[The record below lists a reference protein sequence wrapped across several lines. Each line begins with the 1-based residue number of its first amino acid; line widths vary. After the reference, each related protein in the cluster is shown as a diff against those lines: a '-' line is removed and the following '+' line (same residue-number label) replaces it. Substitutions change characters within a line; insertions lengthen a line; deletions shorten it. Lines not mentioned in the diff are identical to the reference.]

1 MAQSLKKALF
11 SYHVFIR
18 SYASV
23 IHFCSVTQKT
33 DLRSI
38 CHRGYVCSHHFKKLQ
53 VFKSSHKHSLQHYC
67 TPIKTA
73 SICWEGSSHTILL
86 RKLEVAL
93 KEHQVSEAWEA
104 YSDFKNL
111 YGFPNQS
118 LMSELM
124 TELSY
129 SSDPHW
135 LHRACDLVFLVLKE
149 KRDLLR
155 PDLLI
160 KLSLSL
166 ARAQLPGPTS
176 MILRLMLEKE
186 CLPPLNILRMV
197 FLHMVKTDVG
207 TYLAS
212 NILIELCDRFQN
224 LSATRSASKKLIKP
238 DTMIFNLVLD
248 ACGRYKST
256 FKGYLIIELMA
267 ETGIVADAHTIII
280 ISRIHEMNGQRD
292 ELKKYKDVV
301 NQVSVPLIHHYIQFY
316 DRLLSLHFK
325 FNDISAASELIFDLY
340 RCKEFINS
348 REDKK
353 DPEKPCFVPIG
364 SQNLRAG
371 LKIQVFPELFHKD
384 SVLKVDPKEE
394 FVMCKTGKIVINNK
408 GIAKLVIT
416 CKRSGRISELSK
428 LLISIQK
435 VGSMKDESWCS
446 EVVEACI
453 NLGWL
458 EIAHDILD
466 DMALAGCPMG
476 NSLYLS
482 LLRAYYEQN
491 MFREAGALRKQIR
504 KAGLDIDMADESL
517 TLSER
522 RTTSTRKVNLAES
535 FIREMEEEEKTVA
548 STLYELN
555 SSIYFFWKAKM
566 TGDALK
572 TYRKMQ
578 EMKIQPSAQTFFIMV
593 SGYSSLEMYREITI
607 LWGDFKQ
614 NIENG
619 NLVVNRDLY
628 EFIVLNFLR
637 GGYFERVMEVVGH
650 MKEHGMYID
659 KWMLK
664 VEFLKLHKDLYR
676 NLKASSARTEAQNK
690 RIEDVRAFRKWVGIQ
705 GGYLRW
711 KCLAIPCGCRD
722 ENFKNRIAQI
732 VICVQVVKNTS
743 SPPMKKAELA
753 INFGRGIRCESE
765 VLDLAC
771 EHGVIV
777 EEGNNFFLD
786 GDVVKNRKEA
796 ECYLAENDV
805 VYNNIVKCLRCPY

>member
-1 MAQSLKKALF
+1 MKRKRRERKARDLVQKVYEYICGLLLRSLRCKTSLNFLMKQILLINTLIQRVMEEREDYAAQRRLWMWVTFMFSEVQEAYVGKDPLAQFCSESLKLL
-11 SYHVFIR
+11 R
-18 SYASV
+18 
-23 IHFCSVTQKT
+23 
-33 DLRSI
+33 RSI
-38 CHRGYVCSHHFKKLQ
+38 K
-53 VFKSSHKHSLQHYC
+53 
-67 TPIKTA
+67 
-73 SICWEGSSHTILL
+73 
-86 RKLEVAL
+86 
-93 KEHQVSEAWEA
+93 
-104 YSDFKNL
+104 
-111 YGFPNQS
+111 
-118 LMSELM
+118 
-124 TELSY
+124 
-129 SSDPHW
+129 
-135 LHRACDLVFLVLKE
+135 
-149 KRDLLR
+149 
-155 PDLLI
+155 
-160 KLSLSL
+160 
-166 ARAQLPGPTS
+166 
-176 MILRLMLEKE
+176 
-186 CLPPLNILRMV
+186 
-197 FLHMVKTDVG
+197 
-207 TYLAS
+207 
-212 NILIELCDRFQN
+212 
-224 LSATRSASKKLIKP
+224 SASKKLIKP

-256 FKGYLIIELMA
+256 FKGYQIIELMA
-267 ETGIVADAHTIII
+267 ETGVVADAHTIII

-292 ELKKYKDVV
+292 ELKKYKDVID
-301 NQVSVPLIHHYIQFY
+301 QVSVPLIHHYIQFY
-316 DRLLSLHFK
+316 DSLLSLHFK

-371 LKIQVFPELFHKD
+371 LKIQVFPELIHKD

-394 FVMCKTGKIVINNK
+394 FVMWKTGKIVINNK

-446 EVVEACI
+446 EVVDACI

-466 DMALAGCPMG
+466 DMALAGCPRG

-504 KAGLDIDMADESL
+504 KAGLDIDMDDESL

-522 RTTSTRKVNLAES
+522 RTTSTRKADLAES

-548 STLYELN
+548 STVYELN

-572 TYRKMQ
+572 TFRKMQ
-578 EMKIQPSAQTFFIMV
+578 EMKIQPSVQTFFIMV

-690 RIEDVRAFRKWVGIQ
+690 RIEDVRAFRKWVELDFITLPFC
-705 GGYLRW
+705 Y
-711 KCLAIPCGCRD
+711 
-722 ENFKNRIAQI
+722 ENRGNW
-732 VICVQVVKNTS
+732 CWDLCPSGENTL
-743 SPPMKKAELA
+743 SPPMKKAELV
-753 INFGRGIRCESE
+753 INFGRGIGCESK

-777 EEGNNFFLD
+777 EEGNNFFID

-796 ECYLAENDV
+796 ERYLTENDAV
-805 VYNNIVKCLRCPY
+805 FYNIVKCLRCRLFEGQA